1 MKKIIVLFA
10 ILICIFSSGCS
21 KQEERKVEFLEDAY
35 FYAVEKVESKEEIK
49 IEDIKEL
56 LKEYKFEL
64 IDMSENSGS
73 KQDIKKYAYSFSN
86 DKREKLVIF
95 TKKNNNNETEI
106 IGNINYLIEEDKN
119 SNETP
124 FRIYLSYENID
135 NLDEFTIDFN
145 TYDIT
150 NLKKLSKVI
159 YNKDSLFLNTY
170 NKIIENMC
178 TTNDLTLKDIE
189 KIINMKPIS
198 DSHLESFSDIKS
210 DKLEISR
217 DTYKNDF
224 EELSINYINDK
235 DKIGRVLYTKSD
247 TKTDIDYN
255 LTLIKSAYIENIN
268 DNKINFSIGGNV
280 NSLSVQEKFLD
291 LALKK

>member
-21 KQEERKVEFLEDAY
+21 KQEERKVESLEDAY

-106 IGNINYLIEEDKN
+106 IGNINYLIEKDKN
-119 SNETP
+119 SNEIP

-210 DKLEISR
+210 NKLEISR

>member
-21 KQEERKVEFLEDAY
+21 KQEERKVESLEDAY

-64 IDMSENSGS
+64 TDLSEDLGL

-86 DKREKLVIF
+86 DKWEKLVIF

-106 IGNINYLIEEDKN
+106 IGNINYLIEKDKN
-119 SNETP
+119 SNEIP

-150 NLKKLSKVI
+150 NFNKLSKVI
-159 YNKDSLFLNTY
+159 YNKDSLFLDAY

-210 DKLEISR
+210 NKLEISR

-268 DNKINFSIGGNV
+268 DNKINVSIGGNV
-280 NSLSVQEKFLD
+280 DSLSVQEKFLN

>member
-21 KQEERKVEFLEDAY
+21 KQEERKVESLEDAY

-95 TKKNNNNETEI
+95 TKKNNNNKTEI
-106 IGNINYLIEEDKN
+106 IGNINYLIEKDKN

>member
-21 KQEERKVEFLEDAY
+21 KQEERKVESLEDAY

-106 IGNINYLIEEDKN
+106 IGNINYLIEKDKN

>member
-21 KQEERKVEFLEDAY
+21 KQEERKVESLEDAY

-106 IGNINYLIEEDKN
+106 IGNINYLIEKDKN
-119 SNETP
+119 SNEIP

>member
-21 KQEERKVEFLEDAY
+21 KQEERKVESLEDAY

>member
-21 KQEERKVEFLEDAY
+21 KQEERKVESLEDAY

-268 DNKINFSIGGNV
+268 DNKINVSIGGNV
-280 NSLSVQEKFLD
+280 DSLSVQEKFLN

>member
-21 KQEERKVEFLEDAY
+21 KQEERKVESLEDAY

-106 IGNINYLIEEDKN
+106 IGNINYLIEKDKN
-119 SNETP
+119 SNEIP

-280 NSLSVQEKFLD
+280 DSLSVQEKFLD

>member
-21 KQEERKVEFLEDAY
+21 KQEERKVESLEDAY

-106 IGNINYLIEEDKN
+106 IGNINYLIEKDKN

-280 NSLSVQEKFLD
+280 DSLSVQEKFLD

>member
-21 KQEERKVEFLEDAY
+21 KQEERKVESLEDAY

-86 DKREKLVIF
+86 DKGKKLVIF
-95 TKKNNNNETEI
+95 TKKNENNQTESI
-106 IGNINYLIEEDKN
+106 ENINYLIEEDKN
-119 SNETP
+119 SNEIP
-124 FRIYLSYENID
+124 FKIYLSYENID
-135 NLDEFTIDFN
+135 SLGKFTIDFN

-150 NLKKLSKVI
+150 NFNKLSKVI

-255 LTLIKSAYIENIN
+255 LQLIKSAYIENIN

-280 NSLSVQEKFLD
+280 DSLSVQEKFLN
-291 LALKK
+291 LTLKK